1 MCARQLPLIDFAA
14 RRWRRHAANLP
25 ERGIVSRRL
34 SIAVLSLAGIVGLSP
49 RTAPEPFVLDSTGS
63 TYPFVT
69 RLQGTLERRGDSLHI
84 SITEGLVASQIPA
97 EIGADGIVSNVAIA
111 FGLGRQD
118 GDGWVMEHDTEP
130 QRVAVRL
137 EPEHST
143 SVGPLHFLVT
153 GLDTIPAGER
163 WLVAQ
168 VQVDQHLPRVQA
180 GILTSYACAER
191 NLLGA
196 TEASRKRAEAMKA
209 AYSTIC

>member
-97 EIGADGIVSNVAIA
+97 EIGAGLTKSAVSGDPATA
-111 FGLGRQD
+111 FCGRSSSRI
-118 GDGWVMEHDTEP
+118 E
-130 QRVAVRL
+130 
-137 EPEHST
+137 
-143 SVGPLHFLVT
+143 
-153 GLDTIPAGER
+153 
-163 WLVAQ
+163 LVA
-168 VQVDQHLPRVQA
+168 
-180 GILTSYACAER
+180 T
-191 NLLGA
+191 
-196 TEASRKRAEAMKA
+196 T
-209 AYSTIC
+209 AYE